1 MAKIRKQWVS
11 REELL
16 GVFSVSVAYTDV
28 GGLTPTY
35 IPFAGAAG
43 FLTEDSDLVWDNA
56 AKELEIGGDIIIANA
71 GFIGSVGVPGAI
83 QIEADGDIVLSQDL
97 AVAGT
102 LSGVGITDTGVAA
115 TNIAAGTTGERPGG
129 IVGDIRYNSTLGEYE
144 LYIAAWHNLVRG
156 GANVVLGTIGCG
168 TITIAD
174 GSSLLLQEDITFGGA
189 TTENIIAIP
198 DNLADAFSVK
208 EGANFYQTFIT
219 TNGAELVAF
228 GKSIVIPDAGYIGSV
243 SDPDA
248 IQIEADGDVVL
259 TQDLSVLGTVGVG
272 GAQGA
277 AVCVTSQGDITSG
290 AYQYGLFFDNIFS
303 GTTQVNPLY
312 AGGTVKASTTVGEWA
327 GCRIDN
333 PNLGAGAAIT
343 TLYGIYIANQT
354 RGTTNYG
361 LYVADGASSYF
372 GNNLGIGQTTFG
384 TNAQKVLAQATGVAP
399 TTSPADC
406 FQMYSADVGGAAG
419 KAGAHFRDELGNII
433 SLGYGG
439 MLMTG
444 TARVTKCF
452 QFANAALGKGGTK
465 PDEVIVGNY
474 WGWSYD
480 INDDSV
486 FIIRLPDDWASGT
499 DILIYVRWAIN
510 EAYVTNSGEVRW
522 QATWAAHP
530 ADASEAIDDAGT
542 TDDSGDINIPATAYH
557 LTETL
562 VETIPAASLAAGD
575 EIGITIKRIA
585 LMGGNNPTAD
595 PIITCVGFSYIS
607 DKLGLPT

>member
-198 DNLADAFSVK
+198 DNLADALSVK

-219 TNGAELVAF
+219 TNGSESIAF
-228 GKSIVIPDAGYIGSV
+228 GK
-243 SDPDA
+243 
-248 IQIEADGDVVL
+248 
-259 TQDLSVLGTVGVG
+259 
-272 GAQGA
+272 
-277 AVCVTSQGDITSG
+277 
-290 AYQYGLFFDNIFS
+290 IFS
-303 GTTQVNPLY
+303 GITGSTIGNLTLADGSITDSGGIISFGNEQLVTTGRMGIGKVPDDGVSLHVY
-312 AGGTVKASTTVGEWA
+312 WGDSGGTVSASAALAIESHANAYCAFLTPTNAFCGFVFGDTDRWDA
-327 GCRIDN
+327 GGIYYNHATDYLRFDTIGVERVRIN
-333 PNLGAGAAIT
+333 VSGNLG
-343 TLYGIYIANQT
+343 L
-354 RGTTNYG
+354 
-361 LYVADGASSYF
+361 
-372 GNNLGIGQTTFG
+372 GQTTWG
-384 TNAQKVLAQATGVAP
+384 TNATKTSAWGTGVAP

-406 FQMYSADVGGAAG
+406 FQMYSADIGGAAG
-419 KAGAHFRDELGNII
+419 KAGAHFRDEEGNII
-433 SLGYGG
+433 SLGSGG
-439 MLMTG
+439 LLSTG
-444 TARVTKCF
+444 TARVYKCF
-452 QFANAALGKGGTK
+452 QFANAALGKGGTT

-486 FIIRLPDDWASGT
+486 FTIRLPDDWAAGT
-499 DILIYVRWAIN
+499 DITINVRWAIN

-522 QATWAAHP
+522 EATWVAHP
-530 ADASEAIDDAGT
+530 ADSTEAIDDAGT
-542 TDDSGDINIPATAYH
+542 TDDSGDIDIPATAYF
-557 LTETL
+557 LTQTL
-562 VETIPAASLAAGD
+562 VETIPGASLAAGD
-575 EIGITIKRIA
+575 ELGITIKRIA
-585 LMGGNNPTAD
+585 LVGGNNPTAD
-595 PIITCVGFSYIS
+595 PVITCVGFSYIS

>member
-129 IVGDIRYNSTLGEYE
+129 IVGDIRYNSTLGEFE

-156 GANVVLGTIGCG
+156 GANVVFGTIGCG
-168 TITIAD
+168 TITIID

-198 DNLADAFSVK
+198 DNLPDALSVK
-208 EGANFYQTFIT
+208 EAGNFYQTFIT
-219 TNGAELVAF
+219 TNGSEAVLIHRKTGIGKAPDPNVNLHVYRGDSGGTLRANIVMGLESGDTSYVQFLTPNDQFCGFVF
-228 GKSIVIPDAGYIGSV
+228 G
-243 SDPDA
+243 DPDRW
-248 IQIEADGDVVL
+248 D
-259 TQDLSVLGTVGVG
+259 
-272 GAQGA
+272 
-277 AVCVTSQGDITSG
+277 SG
-290 AYQYGLFFDNIFS
+290 AVYYNHATDYLRFDTIGVERVRINVS
-303 GTTQVNPLY
+303 G
-312 AGGTVKASTTVGEWA
+312 
-327 GCRIDN
+327 
-333 PNLGAGAAIT
+333 NLG
-343 TLYGIYIANQT
+343 L
-354 RGTTNYG
+354 
-361 LYVADGASSYF
+361 
-372 GNNLGIGQTTFG
+372 GQTTWG
-384 TNAQKVLAQATGVAP
+384 TNATKTLALATGVAP

-406 FQMYSADVGGAAG
+406 FQMYSADIGGAAG
-419 KAGAHFRDELGNII
+419 KAGAHFRDEEGNII
-433 SLGYGG
+433 SLGSGG
-439 MLMTG
+439 LLSTG
-444 TARVTKCF
+444 TARVYKCF
-452 QFANAALGKGGTK
+452 QFANAALGKGGTT

-486 FIIRLPDDWASGT
+486 FTIRLPDDWAAGT
-499 DILIYVRWAIN
+499 DITINVRWAIN

-522 QATWAAHP
+522 EATWVAHP
-530 ADASEAIDDAGT
+530 ADSTEAIDDAGT
-542 TDDSGDINIPATAYH
+542 TDDSGDIDIPATAYF
-557 LTETL
+557 LTQTL
-562 VETIPAASLAAGD
+562 VETIPGASLAAGD
-575 EIGITIKRIA
+575 ELGITIKRIA
-585 LMGGNNPTAD
+585 LVGGNNPTAD
-595 PIITCVGFSYIS
+595 PVITCVGFSYIS